1 MDNTYR
7 ICLSGLLC
15 TVLLWTGC
23 KEEYVTPES
32 APFPYFPVREGL
44 YRIYDVDS
52 VVHAENDN
60 NNDDS
65 VYTYNFQVMEVIDS
79 SYIDAVGDTSQMV
92 VRYRRTDTSSAWSLM
107 SVWTQK
113 LIASGAYT
121 TEENVVY
128 HKLAVPADL
137 QTVWDANA
145 GNILEE
151 EPCYYLSLDQ
161 PYTLGALAFDSVA
174 SVFQRDDDNFV
185 ERKYGRE
192 VYAAGIGLVFK
203 SRVDLGKRNGLVVSG
218 LDYRMSL
225 AEWGNR

>member
-1 MDNTYR
+1 
-7 ICLSGLLC
+7 
-15 TVLLWTGC
+15 
-23 KEEYVTPES
+23 
-32 APFPYFPVREGL
+32 
-44 YRIYDVDS
+44 

-65 VYTYNFQVMEVIDS
+65 VYTYSFQVMEVIDS
-79 SYIDAVGDTSQMV
+79 SFIDAAGDTTQLI
-92 VRYRRTDTSSAWSLM
+92 VRYRRTDTVSAWTLM

-113 LIASGAYT
+113 LIASGAYS
-121 TEENVVY
+121 TEDNIVY
-128 HKLAVPADL
+128 HKLAVPANL

-161 PYTLGALAFDSVA
+161 PYSIGSITFDSVA
-174 SVFQRDDDNFV
+174 TVFQRDDDNFV

-192 VYAAGIGLVFK
+192 VYASGIGLVFK
-203 SRVDLGKRNGLVVSG
+203 SRLDLGKRNGLVVSG

-225 AEWGNR
+225 NEWGSR